1 LPVIR
6 NRFYDSGRKPPGLKN
21 GGLENSAN
29 NIVIRNDFHGFLMTY
44 IPTESDV
51 ESTRNII
58 NGQVV
63 WAIPTIGCVLLIMHD
78 LKGYHTWMKSNPT
91 DIETENYEKVET
103 NLLVLGYRELSAQ
116 IIGEATNVNDVLI
129 ILRTVVKNVKQGNE
143 LDDFWSSVDD
153 SVSRMLDGL
162 GL

>member
-1 LPVIR
+1 MADR
-6 NRFYDSGRKPPGLKN
+6 
-21 GGLENSAN
+21 
-29 NIVIRNDFHGFLMTY
+29 
-44 IPTESDV
+44 
-51 ESTRNII
+51 
-58 NGQVV
+58 Q
-63 WAIPTIGCVLLIMHD
+63 
-78 LKGYHTWMKSNPT
+78 HTGIQKET
-91 DIETENYEKVET
+91 DIETENYDKVET